1 MVGWYHSSL
10 ENDTWEDL
18 KGFLF
23 NHAGF
28 SALASH
34 AMNPNWL
41 FDHEK
46 KFPYNTG
53 RYCTDTEIF
62 LSKAKEKIL
71 SNDVIKKVGRRE
83 GYLFGGRFFNLKM
96 KKVSLSSSFLLR
108 KLH

>member
-18 KGFLF
+18 KGFLC
-23 NHAGF
+23 NKAGF

-46 KFPYNTG
+46 NFPYN
-53 RYCTDTEIF
+53 IF
-62 LSKAKEKIL
+62 LSKAKEEIL
-71 SNDVIKKVGRRE
+71 PNDVIKKIGRRE
-83 GYLFGGRFFNLKM
+83 GYLFGGSFFNLKI
-96 KKVSLSSSFLLR
+96 KKVSLSSLSFLLR